1 MTRAADV
8 CTALRVLLAPLLAW
22 QLGLPRAA
30 AGTTPL
36 LLYALAAVTDYLD
49 GRLARASGSAS
60 PRGRV
65 FDHGADA
72 LVLFPAF
79 AVLAWRGRVP
89 TVLPVAAVVAFAL
102 YLLDGCQR
110 GGSWRR
116 IELTASRS
124 GALGGVLNYGVV
136 GAACAAVWLDAQALD
151 AVVYAAA
158 YGVAAVNLA
167 AAFERLPLVV
177 RSARAS
183 RAGETEP
190 RARHSSP

>member
-1 MTRAADV
+1 MKRVADL
-8 CTALRVLLAPLLAW
+8 CTALRVLIAPLLAW
-22 QLGLPRAA
+22 QLGLPRAV
-30 AGTTPL
+30 AGATPL
-36 LLYALAAVTDYLD
+36 VLYAVAAVTDYLD
-49 GRLARASGSAS
+49 GRLARATGSAS

-79 AVLAWRGRVP
+79 AVLAWHGRLP
-89 TVLPVAAVVAFAL
+89 TVLPVAAVTAFAL
-102 YLLDGCQR
+102 YLLHGGQR

-136 GAACAAVWLDAQALD
+136 GAACAAVWLDAPALD
-151 AVVYAAA
+151 AVIYAAA

-167 AAFERLPLVV
+167 AALERLPLIVT
-177 RSARAS
+177 SARAS
-183 RAGETEP
+183 RAAETEP